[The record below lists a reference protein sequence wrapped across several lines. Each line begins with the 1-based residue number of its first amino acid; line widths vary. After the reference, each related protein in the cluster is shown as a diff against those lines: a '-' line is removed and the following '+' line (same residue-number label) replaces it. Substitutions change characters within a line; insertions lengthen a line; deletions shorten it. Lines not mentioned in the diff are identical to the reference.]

1 MRILNLIASLDP
13 THGGPAA
20 GALDLAAL
28 WRQAGHQVDFVTL
41 DAADAPYLDVGSRV
55 IALGKFGAGAAAGVP
70 RRFRDRFG
78 YSPKLVP
85 WLRGHVQDYD
95 AILVHSLFNYTTV
108 AARRTLVRGRTP
120 YFVFP
125 HGALD
130 PWFAAANPRKHRLKT
145 FLWRLI
151 EGPVLN
157 GAAAVL
163 FTTGEE
169 QALAARNGFNPWRI
183 QPAVVGFGANDA
195 TGDADAQE
203 RAFRAAVPA
212 LGSRPYLLFLSRL
225 HEKKGCDLLIRAFA
239 DIAGE
244 HPHLDLIMA
253 GPDQGGLRA
262 KLEALAAEVGV
273 AERVHWTG
281 MIRDDV
287 KWGAYR
293 GAEAFALTSHTENF
307 GVVVAEALAC
317 VLPVLITDK
326 VNLWREVDA
335 DRAGL
340 VEPDTAEGAV
350 RLLRSFLALEPAE
363 RAAMRGR
370 ARLCYERHF
379 RMDGTAQ
386 AIVTLM
392 DEARPKP
399 E

>member
-28 WRQAGHQVDFVTL
+28 WRRDGHEVDFVTL
-41 DAADAPYLDVGSRV
+41 DALDAPYLDIGSRV
-55 IALGKFGAGAAAGVP
+55 IALGKFGVGAAAGVP
-70 RRFRDRFG
+70 SRFRDRFG
-78 YSPKLVP
+78 YSPRLVP
-85 WLRGHVQDYD
+85 WLRRHGGDYD
-95 AILVHSLFNYTTV
+95 AVIVHSLFNYTTV
-108 AARRTLVRGRTP
+108 AARRALVGGRTP

-145 FLWRLI
+145 LLWRLV

-169 QALAARNGFNPWRI
+169 QALAARNGFKPWRI
-183 QPAVVGFGANDA
+183 TPAVVGFGANDA
-195 TGDADAQE
+195 SGDADTQE

-212 LGSRPYLLFLSRL
+212 LGDRRYFLFLSRL

-239 DIAGE
+239 DVAAE
-244 HPHLDLIMA
+244 HPDLDLVMA
-253 GPDQGGLRA
+253 GPDQGGLQD
-262 KLEALAAEVGV
+262 KLQSLAEALGIAA
-273 AERVHWTG
+273 RVHWAG

-317 VLPVLITDK
+317 ALPVLITDK

-340 VEPDTAEGAV
+340 VEPDTVDGAV
-350 RLLRSFLALEPAE
+350 RLLRGFLTLDPSE
-363 RAAMRGR
+363 RAAMQDR

-379 RMDGTAQ
+379 RMDGTAD

-392 DEARPKP
+392 TEARSKP
-399 E
+399 